1 VFYKRQELITFA
13 SIVHPSVAHRF
24 SFMCCVVCFVVVCF
38 LLCCCCWVFLLPFC
52 FVFVFVFC
60 FVLFFCVFFLLF
72 CFCLFCFSVCLRLM
86 FYVPVPVSLDYPF
99 LIAPYVFSNFFK
111 TNFI

>member
-1 VFYKRQELITFA
+1 MFYKRQELITFA

-24 SFMCCVVCFVVVCF
+24 SFMCFVVVCF
-38 LLCCCCWVFLLPFC
+38 LLCCCCWFFLLPFC
-52 FVFVFVFC
+52 FG
-60 FVLFFCVFFLLF
+60 FFCVFFLLF

-99 LIAPYVFSNFFK
+99 LIAP
-111 TNFI
+111 